1 MKTRIVIAV
10 LVILIGLFAAL
21 QWLFP
26 QTAAQTIAAEVRAA
40 TGYEDV
46 RVSVKAF
53 PAWSLLAGQADRVT
67 IKTGALNDMTLPLEQ
82 LTLVWQN
89 INLSDFW
96 QEKCIFEAQWDVTS
110 LVDLFPN
117 GLGPV
122 QDITAVAKDGVI
134 EIQGNLAL
142 YGNMQAVTLRL
153 KPGCDETGALVLQ
166 LVDMVAGDEDLK
178 TLLGGK
184 IEDIFT
190 FQLQV
195 DFLPG
200 TLSVVGTEWQDAR
213 LLKVWGEY
221 VPNTN
226 TTTE

>member
-46 RVSVKAF
+46 KVSVKAF

-142 YGNMQAVTLRL
+142 YGNMQAVTLHL

-178 TLLGGK
+178 TLLGAK
-184 IEDIFT
+184 
-190 FQLQV
+190 
-195 DFLPG
+195 
-200 TLSVVGTEWQDAR
+200 
-213 LLKVWGEY
+213 
-221 VPNTN
+221 
-226 TTTE
+226 